1 MREGDSGMN
10 TEFQVFPDAASTAAG
25 QVDAIYLFMVALSV
39 VLSALVAGLVIFLA
53 IRYRRANN
61 VNRDHVDHGN
71 TIEYLAM
78 AISFPIL
85 MGIFLWGA
93 KVCFFLFRAP
103 EHAMPITVVAK
114 QWMWKFQ
121 HADGRREIDT
131 LHVPTGQPIKLTMI
145 SQDVIHSFF
154 VPAFRTKQD
163 VLPGRYTSVWF
174 EATEPGEYRLYCAEY
189 CGTNHSRMIGKV
201 VVLSPDDFARWL
213 SGGAG
218 DEPPAETGRKLF
230 EQFQCGTCHRAANE
244 EGARGPTLEG
254 LFQSRVPLAGGQ
266 TVVADEAYIRESIL
280 RPAQKSVAGYQQIMP
295 TYEGQISEEGVMHL
309 IAYIKSL
316 GSSPAQGGANG
327 AASEGPQVPAP
338 GAAPAAT
345 PATEPAATPSD
356 APATE
361 DNAANESEG
370 NTP

>member
-1 MREGDSGMN
+1 MN
-10 TEFQVFPDAASTAAG
+10 TEFQIFPDAASTAAG
-25 QVDAIYLFMVALSV
+25 KVDALYLFMV
-39 VLSALVAGLVIFLA
+39 VLSAILSVFVAGLVTYLA

-71 TIEYLAM
+71 TIEYIAM

-85 MGIFLWGA
+85 MAIFVWGA

-103 EHAMPITVVAK
+103 EQAMPITVVAK

-131 LHVPTGQPIKLTMI
+131 LHIPTGQPVKLTMV

-154 VPAFRTKQD
+154 VPAFRTKQ
-163 VLPGRYTSVWF
+163 VWF

-201 VVLSPDDFARWL
+201 VVQSPEDFARWM
-213 SGGAG
+213 AG
-218 DEPPAETGRKLF
+218 DAASDEPPAETGRKMF
-230 EQFQCGTCHRAANE
+230 EQYQCGTCHRPANE
-244 EGARGPTLEG
+244 EGARGPTLEN

-266 TVVADEAYIRESIL
+266 TVAADETYIRESIL
-280 RPAQKSVAGYQQIMP
+280 RPAQKQVAGYQQIMP

-309 IAYIKSL
+309 IAYIKTL
-316 GSSPAQGGANG
+316 GAPL
-327 AASEGPQVPAP
+327 AAKREEPNTLAP
-338 GAAPAAT
+338 P
-345 PATEPAATPSD
+345 TEPAAAEPD
-356 APATE
+356 AEPAAPATQ
-361 DNAANESEG
+361 DNAANDSEG
-370 NTP
+370 TTP

>member
-1 MREGDSGMN
+1 MN
-10 TEFQVFPDAASTAAG
+10 TEFQIFPDAASTAAG
-25 QVDAIYLFMVALSV
+25 QVDALYLFMVVLSG
-39 VLSALVAGLVIFLA
+39 VLSALVAGLVLYLA
-53 IRYRRANN
+53 VRYRRANN
-61 VNRDHVDHGN
+61 VNRDYVDHGN
-71 TIEYLAM
+71 TIEYIAM
-78 AISFPIL
+78 AVSFPIL

-103 EHAMPITVVAK
+103 EQAMPITVVAK

-131 LHVPTGQPIKLTMI
+131 LHIPTGQPVKLTMV

-201 VVLSPDDFARWL
+201 IVQSPEDFARWM
-213 SGGAG
+213 AG
-218 DEPPAETGRKLF
+218 DAASDEPPAETGRKLF
-230 EQFQCGTCHRAANE
+230 EQYQCGTCHRPAGE
-244 EGARGPTLEG
+244 EGARGPTLEN

-266 TVVADEAYIRESIL
+266 TVAADETYIRESIL
-280 RPAQKSVAGYQQIMP
+280 RPAQKQVAGYQQIMP

-309 IAYIKSL
+309 IAYIKTL
-316 GSSPAQGGANG
+316 GAPKRSETPASQGGEGGDLTAPT
-327 AASEGPQVPAP
+327 ASPTEPA
-338 GAAPAAT
+338 
-345 PATEPAATPSD
+345 ATEPAA
-356 APATE
+356 PATP
-361 DNAANESEG
+361 DNAANDSEG
-370 NTP
+370 TTP

>member
-1 MREGDSGMN
+1 MN
-10 TEFQVFPDAASTAAG
+10 TEFQIFPDAASTAAG
-25 QVDAIYLFMVALSV
+25 QVDALYLFMVVLSV
-39 VLSALVAGLVIFLA
+39 VLSVFVAGLVIYLA

-61 VNRDHVDHGN
+61 VNRDYVDHGN
-71 TIEYLAM
+71 TIEYIAM

-103 EHAMPITVVAK
+103 EQAMPITVVAK

-131 LHVPTGQPIKLTMI
+131 LHIPTGQPVKLTMV

-201 VVLSPDDFARWL
+201 IVQSPDDFARWM
-213 SGGAG
+213 SGDAAS

-230 EQFQCGTCHRAANE
+230 EQYQCGTCHRPANE
-244 EGARGPTLEG
+244 EGARGPTLEN

-266 TVVADEAYIRESIL
+266 TVVADETYIRESIL
-280 RPAQKSVAGYQQIMP
+280 RPAQKQVAGYQQIMP

-309 IAYIKSL
+309 IAYIKTL
-316 GSSPAQGGANG
+316 GAPKRAETPASQGG
-327 AASEGPQVPAP
+327 EGGDLTAPTDSSTEPA
-338 GAAPAAT
+338 
-345 PATEPAATPSD
+345 ATEPAAAEPA
-356 APATE
+356 APPAE
-361 DNAANESEG
+361 DNAANDSEG
-370 NTP
+370 TTP

>member
-1 MREGDSGMN
+1 MN
-10 TEFQVFPDAASTAAG
+10 TEFQIFPDAASTAAG
-25 QVDAIYLFMVALSV
+25 KVDALYLFMV
-39 VLSALVAGLVIFLA
+39 VLSAVLSVFVAGLVTYLA

-71 TIEYLAM
+71 TIEYIAM

-103 EHAMPITVVAK
+103 EQAMPITVVAK

-131 LHVPTGQPIKLTMI
+131 LHIPTGQPVKLTMV

-174 EATEPGEYRLYCAEY
+174 EATQPGEYRLYCAEY

-201 VVLSPDDFARWL
+201 IVQSPEDFARWM
-213 SGGAG
+213 AG
-218 DEPPAETGRKLF
+218 DAASDEPPAETGRKLF
-230 EQFQCGTCHRAANE
+230 EQFQCGTCHRPANE
-244 EGARGPTLEG
+244 EGARGPTLEN

-266 TVVADEAYIRESIL
+266 TVTADETYLRESIL
-280 RPAQKSVAGYQQIMP
+280 RPAQKQVAGYQQIMP
-295 TYEGQISEEGVMHL
+295 TYEGQVSEEGVMHL
-309 IAYIKSL
+309 IAYIKTL
-316 GSSPAQGGANG
+316 G
-327 AASEGPQVPAP
+327 
-338 GAAPAAT
+338 APAAT
-345 PATEPAATPSD
+345 NPATAPAHGSPTATEPTAPATEPAAAEPA

-370 NTP
+370 NAP

>member
-1 MREGDSGMN
+1 MN
-10 TEFQVFPDAASTAAG
+10 TEFQIFPDAASTAAG
-25 QVDAIYLFMVALSV
+25 QVDALYLFLVALSI
-39 VLSALVAGLVIFLA
+39 VLSAFVAGLITYLA
-53 IRYRRANN
+53 IHYRRANK
-61 VNRDHVDHGN
+61 VNREYVDHGN
-71 TIEYLAM
+71 TIEFMAM

-131 LHVPTGQPIKLTMI
+131 LHIPTNQPVKLTMV

-163 VLPGRYTSVWF
+163 VLPGRYTSTWF

-201 VVLSPDDFARWL
+201 IVQSPDDFARWM
-213 SGGAG
+213 SGDAAS

-230 EQFQCGTCHRAANE
+230 EQYQCGTCHRPANE

-266 TVVADEAYIRESIL
+266 TVTADETYIRESIL
-280 RPAQKSVAGYQQIMP
+280 RPAQKQVAGYQQIMP

-309 IAYIKSL
+309 IAYIKTL
-316 GSSPAQGGANG
+316 GAPAATSAPAAAAGGQ
-327 AASEGPQVPAP
+327 S
-338 GAAPAAT
+338 AAPAA
-345 PATEPAATPSD
+345 EPAA
-356 APATE
+356 PATHE
-361 DNAANESEG
+361 DNAANETEG

>member
-1 MREGDSGMN
+1 MN
-10 TEFQVFPDAASTAAG
+10 TEFQIFPDAASTAAG
-25 QVDAIYLFMVALSV
+25 QVDAVYLFLVALS
-39 VLSALVAGLVIFLA
+39 LALTTLVASLVVYMA
-53 IRYRRANN
+53 VRYRRGNN
-61 VNRDHVDHGN
+61 VNRDPRPHGN
-71 TIEYLAM
+71 KIELVAV
-78 AISFPIL
+78 AIAFPIL
-85 MGIFLWGA
+85 MSLFVWGA

-121 HADGRREIDT
+121 HADGRREIDA
-131 LHVPTGQPIKLTMI
+131 LHLPAGQPVKLTMV
-145 SQDVIHSFF
+145 SQDVIHSFY
-154 VPAFRTKQD
+154 VPAFRVKQD
-163 VLPGRYTSVWF
+163 VIPGRYTSVWF

-201 VVLSPDDFARWL
+201 VVLAPDDFARWL
-213 SGGAG
+213 AGGSAN

-230 EQFQCGTCHRAANE
+230 EQFQCGTCHRPAHE

-254 LFQSRVPLAGGQ
+254 LFQTRVPLAGGQ

-316 GSSPAQGGANG
+316 
-327 AASEGPQVPAP
+327 AP
-338 GAAPAAT
+338 PAPAAESPT
-345 PATEPAATPSD
+345 SPAAAPNLPAGD
-356 APATE
+356 ADPAQ
-361 DNAANESEG
+361 DNAVNESEG

>member
-1 MREGDSGMN
+1 MN
-10 TEFQVFPDAASTAAG
+10 TEFQIFPDAASTAAG
-25 QVDAIYLFMVALSV
+25 KVDAIYLFMVVLSV
-39 VLSALVAGLVIFLA
+39 ILSVFVAGLVTYLA
-53 IRYRRANN
+53 IRYRRANK
-61 VNRDHVDHGN
+61 VNRDYVDHGN
-71 TIEYLAM
+71 TIEFIAM
-78 AISFPIL
+78 AVSLPIL

-103 EHAMPITVVAK
+103 EQAMPITVVAK

-131 LHVPTGQPIKLTMI
+131 LHIPTGQPVKLTMV

-201 VVLSPDDFARWL
+201 IVQSPEDFARWM
-213 SGGAG
+213 AG
-218 DEPPAETGRKLF
+218 DAASDEPPAETGRKLF
-230 EQFQCGTCHRAANE
+230 EQYQCGTCHRPAGE
-244 EGARGPTLEG
+244 EGARGPTLEN

-266 TVVADEAYIRESIL
+266 TVTADETYIRESIL
-280 RPAQKSVAGYQQIMP
+280 RPAQKQVAGYQQIMP

-309 IAYIKSL
+309 IAYIKTL
-316 GSSPAQGGANG
+316 GSPPSQGGSAP
-327 AASEGPQVPAP
+327 PQTQPSTAP
-338 GAAPAAT
+338 L
-345 PATEPAATPSD
+345 PATEPAAAEPA
-356 APATE
+356 APATP
-361 DNAANESEG
+361 DNAANDSEG
-370 NTP
+370 TTP